1 MSAPP
6 FDAAPL
12 HTLLSTALPTKL
24 RGVRW
29 DHADKHANRT
39 LSRTIADLAKAKML
53 GMLHMCG
60 TYSAQTDSCAQKSSR
75 QVSQG
80 AHTLR
85 ADRLMCAKPGFK
97 YIVQVQLVENLG
109 QGGRA
114 DLACHWHDTDA
125 VIQEIYSTV
134 RCALRVRCAL
144 ADYCANTGCA
154 DMHGCVLCNPELGV
168 FEVAVE
174 KVAQQGEDVCLDV
187 RRECV

>member
-1 MSAPP
+1 M
-6 FDAAPL
+6 
-12 HTLLSTALPTKL
+12 
-24 RGVRW
+24 
-29 DHADKHANRT
+29 
-39 LSRTIADLAKAKML
+39 
-53 GMLHMCG
+53 
-60 TYSAQTDSCAQKSSR
+60 
-75 QVSQG
+75 
-80 AHTLR
+80 
-85 ADRLMCAKPGFK
+85 
-97 YIVQVQLVENLG
+97 QVQLVENLG

-144 ADYCANTGCA
+144 ADHCANIGCA